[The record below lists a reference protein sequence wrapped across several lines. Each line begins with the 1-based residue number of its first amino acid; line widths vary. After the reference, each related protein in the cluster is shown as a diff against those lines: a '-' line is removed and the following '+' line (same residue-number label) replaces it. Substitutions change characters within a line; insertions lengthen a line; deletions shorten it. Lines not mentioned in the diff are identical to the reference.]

1 MAKAGGCRVRPEK
14 LSNVDAEFSGGSDH
28 KLIKIVRYAKSLQRN
43 VRYVKKRVFKN
54 FVDKDF
60 QQAVQQL
67 SWWDLYCCD
76 DPDRAADILTSK
88 LTTILDQMAPLRTI
102 QVRTKYAPWLSD
114 STKNLLKHRD
124 EAHKLASE
132 TKSLEDYRQYKALRN
147 QATATMRQEKKVWE
161 RRKLNSN
168 QQDPSKLWKNVKSW
182 LSWNNSGPPTRL
194 SHNGRL
200 VSSPAGI
207 AGVMNSFFLGKVE
220 GLREGIP
227 DSTTDPLL
235 KLREAMEDRQCSFS
249 LCTVTPEEVFKVLK
263 SLKNSKSTGTDNIDT
278 YVIKLVAPELVAPLT
293 HIVNMSITRST
304 FPSSWKYA
312 KVVPLLKK
320 GDPIIPKNYRPVAL
334 LPIFSKVLERLI
346 FNQLVAYL
354 DRNSLLHPNH
364 HGSRPGHS
372 TSTALIQMYDT
383 WVEEVDKGNMV
394 GVMMVD
400 LSAAFDMVDH
410 HILLQKLELF
420 GLDRQAIA
428 WIRNYLTA
436 RCQSVY
442 VDGCMSPPLEMR
454 RKNEPK
460 EEEK

>member
-1 MAKAGGCRVRPEK
+1 MEGKEVIVMMDANLDFLKWTRDDLPVTDNTARLRPLVEQLFSQIFPHGVSQLVSVPTRSWPGQEDAGLDHVYTNKPEK
-14 LSNVDAEFSGGSDH
+14 LSNVHAEFTGDSDH

-114 STKNLLKHRD
+114 STKQLLKIRD

-147 QATATMRQEKKVWE
+147 RATATMRQEKKSWE
-161 RRKLNSN
+161 RRKLSSN
-168 QQDPSKLWKNVKSW
+168 QQDPSKLWKNVKTW
-182 LSWNNSGPPTRL
+182 LSWNNSGPPNRL
-194 SHNGRL
+194 FHQGRL

-207 AGVMNSFFLGKVE
+207 AGAMNSFFLGKVA

-227 DSTTDPLL
+227 DSTADPLL
-235 KLREAMEDRQCSFS
+235 KLREAMEDRQSSFS
-249 LCTVTPEEVFKVLK
+249 LCAVTPEEVLKVLK

-278 YVIKLVAPELVAPLT
+278 YVIKLVASEIVGPLT
-293 HIVNMSITRST
+293 YIVNMSIAKST
-304 FPSSWKYA
+304 FPSCWKHA

-320 GDPIIPKNYRPVAL
+320 GDPLIPKNYRPVAFL
-334 LPIFSKVLERLI
+334 SIFSKVLERLI
-346 FNQLVAYL
+346 FNQLVGYL
-354 DRNSLLHPNH
+354 DSNSLLHSNH
-364 HGSRPGHS
+364 HGSRSGHS
-372 TSTALIQMYDT
+372 TSTALIQM
-383 WVEEVDKGNMV
+383 
-394 GVMMVD
+394 
-400 LSAAFDMVDH
+400 
-410 HILLQKLELF
+410 
-420 GLDRQAIA
+420 
-428 WIRNYLTA
+428 
-436 RCQSVY
+436 
-442 VDGCMSPPLEMR
+442 
-454 RKNEPK
+454 
-460 EEEK
+460 